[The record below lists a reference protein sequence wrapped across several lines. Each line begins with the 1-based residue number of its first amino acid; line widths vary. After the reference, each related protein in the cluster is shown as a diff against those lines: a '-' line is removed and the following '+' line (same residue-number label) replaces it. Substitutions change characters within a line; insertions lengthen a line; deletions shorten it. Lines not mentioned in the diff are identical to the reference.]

1 VRDFR
6 KTPQSYPRKAARL
19 HLGEQSRESRRHV
32 SDGVAVAAA
41 LTYPPPA
48 APVQTRPPLEA
59 KETIPNCPRRSK
71 VWAAVAAA
79 AGDRP
84 VEEELEEGRRLRVF
98 LLQCQ
103 EQDAPAFR

>member
-1 VRDFR
+1 MRDFR
-6 KTPQSYPRKAARL
+6 KTPQSYPRKAARLHRAWYAASL

-71 VWAAVAAA
+71 V
-79 AGDRP
+79 
-84 VEEELEEGRRLRVF
+84 
-98 LLQCQ
+98 
-103 EQDAPAFR
+103 